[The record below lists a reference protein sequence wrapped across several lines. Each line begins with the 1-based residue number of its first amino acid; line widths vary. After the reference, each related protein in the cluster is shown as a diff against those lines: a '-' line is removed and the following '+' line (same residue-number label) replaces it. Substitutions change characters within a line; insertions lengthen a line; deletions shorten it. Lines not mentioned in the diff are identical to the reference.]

1 MAHSAY
7 RSSMIAAKVL
17 HVTHRHKCVVACEV
31 IRFAKGDVVEAAIV
45 LLEFVV
51 DTYSSDAVFCILNE
65 IRYTTWAT
73 FTHSVKQTCGNSLR
87 NLGFFL
93 GVFEKKIQFTVRL
106 RLRWWHLG
114 CFRQEKSKLCA
125 EDVSLVSSS
134 FKTVSTRCWRIYVT
148 I

>member
-65 IRYTTWAT
+65 IRYTT
-73 FTHSVKQTCGNSLR
+73 
-87 NLGFFL
+87 
-93 GVFEKKIQFTVRL
+93 
-106 RLRWWHLG
+106 
-114 CFRQEKSKLCA
+114 
-125 EDVSLVSSS
+125 
-134 FKTVSTRCWRIYVT
+134 
-148 I
+148 